1 MDYSL
6 LFPLFDLNLKSY
18 FINCKSNEDFLKTV
32 IEVYRNNKESRVKEA
47 ALSVYM
53 AYRDHYPRYLS
64 CLNPTDIIELDQDIE
79 KNFSRVIKLRRIV
92 LGQLAKVA

>member
-64 CLNPTDIIELDQDIE
+64 CLNPTEI
-79 KNFSRVIKLRRIV
+79 FSRVIKLRRIV